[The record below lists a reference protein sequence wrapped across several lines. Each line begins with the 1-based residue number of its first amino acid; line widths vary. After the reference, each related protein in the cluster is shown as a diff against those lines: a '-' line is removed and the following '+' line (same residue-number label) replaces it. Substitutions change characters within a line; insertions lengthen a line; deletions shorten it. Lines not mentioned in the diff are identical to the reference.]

1 MYIPPRQI
9 SISVTHCPKEA
20 VTAVGGVLTACG
32 RAEIGDARL
41 RAILLSAKG
50 VSPGVSCSS
59 KANCLIE
66 SVQIPAVLELVSCL
80 QDGLPWYVRK
90 AEAREAAAR
99 SLGCG
104 GLCSA
109 ELKCTW
115 LALGRGGLRP
125 T

>member
-32 RAEIGDARL
+32 RAEIRDARL

-59 KANCLIE
+59 EANCLIE
-66 SVQIPAVLELVSCL
+66 SVQIPAVLELVSVYKMGCL
-80 QDGLPWYVRK
+80 GASERQRPERQQPEVWAV
-90 AEAREAAAR
+90 EA
-99 SLGCG
+99 
-104 GLCSA
+104 SA
-109 ELKCTW
+109 QLN
-115 LALGRGGLRP
+115 LSALG
-125 T
+125 